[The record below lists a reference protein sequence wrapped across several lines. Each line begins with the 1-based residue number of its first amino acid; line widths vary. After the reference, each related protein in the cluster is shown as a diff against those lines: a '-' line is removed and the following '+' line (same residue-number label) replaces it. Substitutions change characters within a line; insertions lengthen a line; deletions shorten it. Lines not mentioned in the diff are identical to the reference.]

1 MGTTHC
7 TRKSFRLAPSN
18 SSCYGGETLR
28 HNNTNMS
35 GRVTALA
42 SGNLRVVWNGFP
54 IITWVKGVVT
64 TSTDCYK
71 VSVKTGTIF
80 KNCRCKAK
88 ATIILKHVRCGC
100 FGVLKL
106 L

>member
-1 MGTTHC
+1 M
-7 TRKSFRLAPSN
+7 L
-18 SSCYGGETLR
+18 
-28 HNNTNMS
+28 
-35 GRVTALA
+35 GRVTALV
-42 SGNLRVVWNGFP
+42 SGNLRVVWNGCP
-54 IITWVKGVVT
+54 IITWDKGVVR

-80 KNCRCKAK
+80 KISHCKTK
-88 ATIILKHVRCGC
+88 TTTRLKHVESIS